1 MTITKYEYPTNVS
14 IDGEPCTRV
23 VEVFIDEKSGEERTV
38 RYFITPSGRT
48 IGGEEG

>member
-1 MTITKYEYPTNVS
+1 MTVAKCEYPTNIS

-23 VEVFIDEKSGEERTV
+23 VEVFVDESGKERTI